1 MASTKFKHLMQRILL
16 LIFIVFSVTFSSCD
30 FINKKGIKGNGHVV
44 TETRNIS
51 AFNKLRIS
59 GVFDV
64 IIEQGESQKLVIET
78 DENILPLIKSN
89 VKDSVLL
96 LTLSEDSSYY
106 NSTKLTI
113 HVTIKNIEQLDVVGV
128 NGVKSVPLQL
138 HEFVL
143 HNKGVGNT
151 NLNLSCHHFQAKLDG
166 VGNVTLTGNADSAAI
181 VNSGVGNLYANQ
193 FITQQLKIINS
204 GVGNA
209 EVNAQQQINI
219 SNTGI
224 GNINYTGN
232 AKVNMVKDDGIGK
245 VIKD

>member
-1 MASTKFKHLMQRILL
+1 MASTKLNYLMQRIILL
-16 LIFIVFSVTFSSCD
+16 VLIVLTVNFSSCD
-30 FINKKGIKGNGHVV
+30 FINKKGIKGNGHI
-44 TETRNIS
+44 TQETRNIA

-64 IIEQGESQKLVIET
+64 IIEQGETQKVVIET

-96 LTLSEDSSYY
+96 LRLNEDSSVY
-106 NSTKLTI
+106 NSTKLII
-113 HVTIKNIEQLDVVGV
+113 HVTIKNIEQLDVIGV
-128 NGVKSVPLQL
+128 NGVQSSKLTL
-138 HEFVL
+138 HQFVL

-151 NLNLSCHHFQAKLDG
+151 NLNLSCQHFEAKLDG
-166 VGNVTLTGNADSAAI
+166 VGNVTLTGDADSATI

-209 EVNAQQQINI
+209 EVNAQQQIKI

-224 GNINYTGN
+224 GNINYIGN
-232 AKVNMVKDDGIGK
+232 AKVNIIKDDGIGK
-245 VIKD
+245 VIKK